1 MKTYLLLR
9 TKATLFA
16 FFLLLMNTALFA
28 QTIIRHYA
36 ISEEHVIEPYC
47 RLFSIP
53 GEGPMPEKCAE
64 LINPLNAIGHNENDY
79 SVLKIDYKYE
89 NSAEINQALI
99 FSNTN
104 TDNNTNRIVIGIGTN
119 DGTPLSENTLKDI
132 RLYTTAPSFGYAS
145 FFNRILKLGG
155 PDPTRGEIEIPCTS
169 SNPCDRVVIEKRKSN
184 ITIADLF
191 IHGYQPVNEL
201 RVYYAY
207 QYQNYQNRTDNIL
220 VYNKD
225 GIFTLDKDIET
236 TGSEVTLTG
245 TSGKEVFRSRLNTNT
260 FEARLP
266 EGIYILKLQTKENKT
281 YTSKVMVK

>member
-9 TKATLFA
+9 IKATLFA
-16 FFLLLMNTALFA
+16 FFLLLMNTAFFA
-28 QTIIRHYA
+28 QTVIRHYV
-36 ISEEHVIEPYC
+36 ISEVHVTDPAC
-47 RLFSIP
+47 RSLFFP
-53 GEGPMPEKCAE
+53 GEGPKPEKCAE
-64 LINPLNAIGHNENDY
+64 VINPLNAIGDNENDY

-89 NSAEINQALI
+89 KFAEINQALI

-104 TDNNTNRIVIGIGTN
+104 TDNNTNRIIIGIGTN
-119 DGTPLSENTLKDI
+119 NGTPLSENTLKDI
-132 RLYTTAPSFGYAS
+132 RLYTTAPSFAYKYI
-145 FFNRILKLGG
+145 FDRILKLGG

-169 SNPCDRVVIEKRKSN
+169 IDPCDRVVIEKRRSN
-184 ITIADLF
+184 ITTADLL

-236 TGSEVTLTG
+236 SGSEVTLTG
-245 TSGKEVFRSRLNTNT
+245 ISGKEVFRSRLNTNT